1 MSLTL
6 VSLTT
11 TITAEEDTVCVN
23 VYLRVSQ
30 VDVSSCLDK

>member
-11 TITAEEDTVCVN
+11 TITAEEDTVCIN
-23 VYLRVSQ
+23 VYLISGGQ
-30 VDVSSCLDK
+30 VDASSCLD